1 MDTSPTLKEVT
12 DIIINHIRLQNLISK
27 KKKEQKL
34 KELYISILL
43 ELQNSSIGQWI
54 HLKTSWKP
62 AVSVHH

>member
-12 DIIINHIRLQNLISK
+12 DIISNHIRLQNLISK